1 MSAKQRGN
9 RVQQIAASYKT
20 PSRLFTCAEYLRLP
34 DNGQR
39 YQIQRGELINSPAP
53 DTVHQRIGLRPKK
66 AIMQIL
72 ESNPVAIML
81 DAPVEMVFDQ
91 QSVVQ
96 PDRGVILQDRKS
108 IITKTNIQL
117 TADCLP
123 GSTLTWQDVFAVG
136 IKLSQFL

>member
-9 RVQQIAASYKT
+9 RVQDMAASYRA
-20 PSRLFTCAEYLRLP
+20 PSRPFTYAEYLHLP
-34 DNGQR
+34 DNGQC
-39 YQIQRGELINSPAP
+39 YQILRGELITSPAP
-53 DTVHQRIGLRPKK
+53 ETVHQRIGLRPKK

-81 DAPVEMVFDQ
+81 DAPLDMVFDLQ
-91 QSVVQ
+91 NVVQ

-123 GSTLTWQDVFAVG
+123 GSH
-136 IKLSQFL
+136 